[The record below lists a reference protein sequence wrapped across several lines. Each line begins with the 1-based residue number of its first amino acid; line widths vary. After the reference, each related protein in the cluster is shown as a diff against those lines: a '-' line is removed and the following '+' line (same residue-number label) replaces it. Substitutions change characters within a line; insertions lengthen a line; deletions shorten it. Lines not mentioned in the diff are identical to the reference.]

1 MKSKSPVFLI
11 GYLFIL
17 LSFTGS
23 KTFAQSIFLQH
34 YSTKNGLPSNNCYY
48 SLQDSKGYIW
58 VATDA
63 GVSRF
68 DGRVFENFSI
78 DDGLPDNQI
87 LQLKEDSSGKI
98 WFLALNGQISYFYNG
113 KIYNQ
118 GNSELLKLLRFNS
131 IVVSFFQDSKGRIWF
146 GTNKNLLVM
155 WDGKTIMKY
164 ISADKSRQFINS
176 FVHEDAQG
184 KIWAYSNTSVRML
197 KDRHFEVVKHR
208 SLPISYKTAINLPDK
223 SLAFLDKSGLNVR
236 YGKTEIFEKAV
247 PQEVLTGDLGYYYL
261 DEDSGIWISNTT
273 GVHHIEKNG
282 LRYDYVPG
290 IAASQVIKDA
300 KDNMW
305 FTTANGMYMLP
316 RRDERMYVIGQK
328 EGLSRDAVKSIAKDK
343 NRFWL
348 GMDEGILNVL
358 NLSGLNIGK
367 INLTDQQKYNVIKQI
382 NYDSVGNAIY
392 FASDYGLGRI
402 NNADNLN
409 SSIDYLR
416 ESNNSMFVIKS
427 FSLAKDKSL
436 SLALSSG
443 VVILPD
449 RNKSLEFSSYSFSK
463 GLNFFPGR
471 AYCVFYDAKQSLWF
485 SSIIGLSEL
494 VAGNAHNYYKTN
506 SLLTRRINDIQQM
519 DDGTIILAT
528 DGYGLVFL
536 KNNQVIRVINQKD
549 GLANNICKK
558 LFVKNGN
565 VWVVTN
571 DGINKISFLAK
582 NLNIESFEYT
592 NSLLKDDVNGLYID
606 NHYAYFATNSG
617 VVYFQIA
624 PVKPF
629 NEAPKVYITS
639 IINNQNKLDIGHP
652 DYVLNPSNNSITFYY
667 SAVDFQNK
675 NITYR
680 YRLRADANWTETR
693 TRRLEFS
700 SLEPGKYSF
709 ELSAKSNGS
718 SWSKPAIVF
727 FELEKHFWQSL
738 WFLAILILVGGAV
751 LYIAAVTVT
760 RKQKNKEQE
769 QLLVRNKI
777 LMLEQRALQAM
788 MNPHFVFNVMNS
800 IQHYINTKDTG
811 SANKVLTGFARLI
824 RKNLEICTKSYI
836 SVEEEI
842 EYLELYLSLEKK
854 RFGGKLN
861 YEIKVD
867 PAIDRD
873 ETLIPSMILQP
884 YIENAIWHGIMP
896 KEDGGTIGIVI
907 GLKAENMLLIEV
919 KDDGIGIDNSLKDK
933 KGEHV
938 SKGMSLTKE
947 RVNLLNQVATNS
959 IQIDIKQDGIS
970 GTLVSIEVPFNP

>member
-1 MKSKSPVFLI
+1 LKSRTQRFLFIAVFL
-11 GYLFIL
+11 L
-17 LSFTGS
+17 LSLSNS
-23 KTFAQSIFLQH
+23 KLFSQSVFLQH
-34 YSTKNGLPSNNCYY
+34 FSTKNGLPSNNCYY

-58 VATDA
+58 IATDA

-87 LQLKEDSSGKI
+87 LQLKEDRSGKI
-98 WFLALNGQISYFYNG
+98 WFLSLNGQISYFFNG

-118 GNSELLKLLRFNS
+118 SNSELLRLLKFNS

-164 ISADKSRQFINS
+164 ISANAEKQFINA
-176 FVHEDAQG
+176 FIHEDAQG
-184 KIWAYSNTSVRML
+184 KVWVYSNTSVRVL
-197 KDRHFEVVKHR
+197 EGNTFKVVPHR
-208 SLPISYKTAINLPDK
+208 SLPISYKTALNLPDK
-223 SLAFLDKSGLNVR
+223 SLAFIDKAGLNVR
-236 YGKTEIFEKAV
+236 YGYAETFERPV
-247 PQEVLTGDLGYYYL
+247 QGQMLSGDLGYFYL
-261 DEDSGIWISNTT
+261 DEDNGIWISNNS
-273 GVHHIEKNG
+273 GVHHLEKNG
-282 LRYDYVPG
+282 LIKDYVPN

-316 RRDERMYVIGQK
+316 RRDERLYVVGQR
-328 EGLSRDAVKSIAKDK
+328 EGLTKEAVKSITKDSNK
-343 NRFWL
+343 FWL
-348 GMDEGILNVL
+348 GMEEGTINVF
-358 NLSGLNIGK
+358 STPGFK
-367 INLTDQQKYNVIKQI
+367 ISKIDLPNKEKYNVIKQI
-382 NYDSVGNAIY
+382 YHDSLNNSIY
-392 FASDYGLGRI
+392 FSSEYGLGRI

-409 SSIDYLR
+409 SKIDYLK

-427 FSLAKDKSL
+427 FSVAKQGSL

-443 VVILPD
+443 VVILP
-449 RNKSLEFSSYSFSK
+449 NSKAKFEFNSFSFKK
-463 GLNFFPGR
+463 GSNFFPGR
-471 AYCVFYDAKQSLWF
+471 AYCVFYDDKKNLWV
-485 SSIIGLSEL
+485 SNISGLSKL
-494 VAGNAHNYYKTN
+494 AGGKSSNLYET
-506 SLLTRRINDIQQM
+506 STLLTRRINDIQQLE
-519 DDGTIILAT
+519 DGTIILAT
-528 DGYGLVFL
+528 DGYGLVCV
-536 KNNQVIRVINQKD
+536 KDGRITKVINEQD
-549 GLANNICKK
+549 GLADNICKK
-558 LFVKNGN
+558 LFVKNGK

-571 DGINKISFLAK
+571 EGINKVT
-582 NLNIESFEYT
+582 LNTGEVSIESFEYT
-592 NSLLKDDVNGLYID
+592 NALLKDDVNGLYIED
-606 NHYAYFATNSG
+606 QYAYFATNSG
-617 VVYFQIA
+617 VVFFQIA
-624 PVKPF
+624 PVKPYI
-629 NEAPKVYITS
+629 EAPKVYITS
-639 IINNQNKLDIGHP
+639 IVNNQAKLDIGNP

-667 SAVDFQNK
+667 SAIDFQNR

-680 YRLRADANWTETR
+680 YRLKGDAKWTETK

-700 SLEPGKYSF
+700 SMEPGKYTF
-709 ELSAKSNGS
+709 ELSAKSTDS
-718 SWSKPAIVF
+718 SWSKPAVVI

-738 WFLAILILVGGAV
+738 WFIALLCVIGGLIL
-751 LYIAAVTVT
+751 YKAAVTIT
-760 RKQKNKEQE
+760 RRQKNKEQE
-769 QLLVRNKI
+769 QLLLKNKI

-861 YEIKVD
+861 YQITVD
-867 PAIDRD
+867 PAIDRE

-896 KEDGGTIGIVI
+896 LENGGTIDVSIQ
-907 GLKAENMLLIEV
+907 LTEKHKLLIQV
-919 KDDGIGIDNSLKDK
+919 RDDGVGIDNSLREK
-933 KGEHV
+933 KGEHI

-947 RVNLLNQVATNS
+947 RINLLNQVESNP
-959 IQIDIKQDGIS
+959 IHIDVRQNGIS
-970 GTLVSIEVPFNP
+970 GTFVSIEIPFE